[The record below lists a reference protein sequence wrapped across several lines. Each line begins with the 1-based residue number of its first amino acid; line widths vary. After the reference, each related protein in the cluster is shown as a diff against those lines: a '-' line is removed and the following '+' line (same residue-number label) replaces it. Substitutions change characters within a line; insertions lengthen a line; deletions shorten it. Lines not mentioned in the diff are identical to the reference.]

1 MEVSSNSI
9 KVARVTVSATT
20 QGLMRGREGAFAG
33 AAPGVLTG
41 VWAEMSSVAVAMG
54 GETPVCRRRR

>member
-1 MEVSSNSI
+1 M

-33 AAPGVLTG
+33 AWSGVLVG
-41 VWAEMSSVAVAMG
+41 VWTEMSSVAVAIVAKLLFAG
-54 GETPVCRRRR
+54 DG